1 VYNDCSG
8 GVLPAHSEM
17 TEQQALRVIQRYYR
31 NDPEGMESDRQIT
44 LERGETVQQWAESL
58 LDPLT

>member
-1 VYNDCSG
+1 
-8 GVLPAHSEM
+8 M

-31 NDPEGMESDRQIT
+31 NDPEGLESDRQIA
-44 LERGETVQQWAESL
+44 LERGETIQQWAESL

>member
-1 VYNDCSG
+1 MYSDHSG
-8 GVLPAHSEM
+8 GVLPVHSEM